1 MIRWQ
6 VDKERRFPLA
16 ARPIPPGS
24 SRSGFPPPWPDRPRT
39 SAAMVASA
47 NGVVARAGPGPM
59 TTRCSACWV
68 ATTSVRC
75 ASPTSDTCVTSGATG
90 RWQSAEMLRSHYCSR
105 RPRSQGTRQLALDQ
119 FRHAHGIA
127 RATSARLFARRSV
140 RHRDVGLQHTR
151 GRGDHRHHRE
161 GSRRPSRVR
170 GAGSGVDL
178 IVDALEDTV
187 SLAPGPCPAF
197 RRGARATWLVKGTD
211 GAGGVARVS
220 SSWTRSSS
228 PKRT

>member
-75 ASPTSDTCVTSGATG
+75 ASPTGDTCVTCAAYGDVAIGAQTLREQPRLLQTPQEPG
-90 RWQSAEMLRSHYCSR
+90 RPAGAGPLRV
-105 RPRSQGTRQLALDQ
+105 P
-119 FRHAHGIA
+119 A
-127 RATSARLFARRSV
+127 RATACPRSLGTSSIRSAAASTSTLPVFNTPGVEAIVVTTENGAADLLARL
-140 RHRDVGLQHTR
+140 
-151 GRGDHRHHRE
+151 
-161 GSRRPSRVR
+161 
-170 GAGSGVDL
+170 
-178 IVDALEDTV
+178 
-187 SLAPGPCPAF
+187 
-197 RRGARATWLVKGTD
+197 RGARPGRGL
-211 GAGGVARVS
+211 
-220 SSWTRSSS
+220 
-228 PKRT
+228 